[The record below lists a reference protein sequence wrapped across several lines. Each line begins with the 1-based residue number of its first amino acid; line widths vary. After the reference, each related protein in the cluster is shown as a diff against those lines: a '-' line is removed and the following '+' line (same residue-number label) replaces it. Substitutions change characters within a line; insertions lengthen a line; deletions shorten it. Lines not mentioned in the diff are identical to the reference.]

1 MTDTLTEAPTVG
13 TLHDLDQHR
22 ARTAPVS
29 LAKNTTAPVSAPA
42 PPVDQPGPVAPSEAD
57 TVTLTIPA
65 DAEAVDRADNPLA
78 DWLTVPDVPI
88 VPVWARSAASVRA
101 NAAALGRL
109 TRYHAG
115 FHSVRLPKYGV
126 KVAWLG
132 AKGGWRV
139 SSRLWPVLTCR
150 EHSEVVRALAA
161 QAASRSGGKITD
173 ATAAIQYQVAHRART
188 VARRWRF
195 GAAITV
201 AAASSMVLMVATA
214 PVLMTTTAILLG
226 VLAVIGRKS
235 ADVPLFDQPD
245 VPLRVDLSAQ
255 QLNDALRAAGLLKQG
270 KGEEEGPRVS
280 CVMGPVRDG
289 KGWAVIFDLPRGGG
303 KTASDVLGKREVL
316 AQELGV
322 DEIQL
327 IMSRVRAAKGGN
339 AGRVSLWVA
348 DDDPYLAEPTPSPLA
363 KLERF
368 SIWEPIP
375 FGQDARGNRIT
386 VPVIWQSMF
395 FGGLPRRG
403 KTFTQRIMTAAGLLD
418 PWVRHYVADFKGGQ
432 DWMGMKHVAH
442 RLVLG
447 AEDDAIEAFKTMLK
461 ELLAEME
468 RRFALF
474 RGLPTSICPEGKLT
488 PQIIEKYQMPFIFL
502 TVDELQE
509 AFLAM
514 DDKTR
519 EDVVDDLGRIA
530 RRGPAAGFISNYASQ
545 RPDAKSVPTKLRE
558 IITIR
563 CCTQVTD
570 KTSSDMVLGAGKA
583 AMGADASLLS
593 EDHKG
598 VTVLVTGPASHAT
611 VKNDL
616 LTTAEF
622 NAMCLKGRALREA
635 IGQISGDAAGD
646 VTAAADAV
654 GVVIAP
660 VLSDCLDAM
669 RHSDRMH
676 TVDLLARLVNADEDR
691 YGDWDPDR
699 LAAELEAAGVER
711 TSKQVKIN
719 GNNRAGYR
727 RADLEAAVPAEL
739 LLAARSTDPAPAPAA
754 PVEGVPATA
763 PAT

>member
-1 MTDTLTEAPTVG
+1 MTDPIPEIPGMGTV
-13 TLHDLDQHR
+13 HHLDAHR
-22 ARTAPVS
+22 AGRIIPIHLTKPTAPS
-29 LAKNTTAPVSAPA
+29 DGTAPA
-42 PPVDQPGPVAPSEAD
+42 PLEGVVLPPSGG
-57 TVTLTIPA
+57 
-65 DAEAVDRADNPLA
+65 EAVDRTDNPLA

-88 VPVWARSAASVRA
+88 LPPWARSAAALRA
-101 NAAALGRL
+101 NAGAAVRL
-109 TRYHAG
+109 ARYQAG
-115 FHSVRLPKYGV
+115 FHAVRLPKYSA
-126 KVAWLG
+126 KVTWLA
-132 AKGGWRV
+132 AKGSWRV
-139 SSRLWPVLTCR
+139 SVRLWPVLSCH
-150 EHSEVVRALAA
+150 EHTQVVRALAIRVSDKGEA
-161 QAASRSGGKITD
+161 D
-173 ATAAIQYQVAHRART
+173 TALQLRAAHRTRT
-188 VARRWRF
+188 IARRWRF
-195 GAAITV
+195 GTAITV
-201 AAASSMVLMVATA
+201 ATGAGMALTVAAT
-214 PVLMTTTAILLG
+214 PVLITVSTVLLG
-226 VLAVIGRKS
+226 ILAVVGRKG
-235 ADVPLFDQPD
+235 ADVPLLDRAD
-245 VPLRVDLSAQ
+245 VPLRLDLSAQ
-255 QLNDALRAAGLLKQG
+255 QLNDALRAANLLKTA
-270 KGEEEGPRVS
+270 KGDDEGPRVS

-289 KGWAVIFDLPRGGG
+289 KGWACIFDLPRGGG
-303 KTASDVLGKREVL
+303 KTASDVLAKREVL

-363 KLERF
+363 GLDRF
-368 SIWEPIP
+368 SIWDPIP

-488 PQIIEKYQMPFIFL
+488 PQIVEKYGMPFIFL

-514 DDKTR
+514 DDKAR
-519 EDVVDDLGRIA
+519 EEVVDDLGRIA

-570 KTSSDMVLGAGKA
+570 KTSSDMVLGSGKA

-622 NAMCLKGRALREA
+622 NTMCLKGRALREA

-646 VTAAADAV
+646 VTAAADAA
-654 GVVIAP
+654 GMVIAP

-669 RHSDRMH
+669 RHSDRIH

-691 YGDWDPDR
+691 YGDWDGDR

-719 GNNRAGYR
+719 GSNRAGYR
-727 RADLEAAVPAEL
+727 RADLEAAVPEQL
-739 LLAARSTDPAPAPAA
+739 LLAARNTPTDSR
-754 PVEGVPATA
+754 VEGSPAT
-763 PAT
+763 